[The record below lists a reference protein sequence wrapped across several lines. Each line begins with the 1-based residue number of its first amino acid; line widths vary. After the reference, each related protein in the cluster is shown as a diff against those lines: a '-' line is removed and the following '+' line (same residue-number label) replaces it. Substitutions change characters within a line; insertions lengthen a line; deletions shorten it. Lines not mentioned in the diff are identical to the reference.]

1 MKIVTKI
8 KIDLYIGIFI
18 SVLYIAFI
26 SMLISYANYDNSFNN
41 IVLNFIGKYS
51 MYLFPMITLIEIDK
65 IKNYLNPFYLLFV
78 NIIVYTFVIFTILF
92 PRINYFKN
100 YKPFNF
106 TFYSLLFS
114 LVSFLFLFIFIYF
127 CNNLISSMTNWK
139 PITTSEDIS
148 SILDASE
155 SMPQIIFK
163 DSVTCGIS
171 AYAKERLEKGS
182 DLLTEKADFNYLDLL
197 AYRSVSN
204 FIAEEL
210 NVVHQSPQ
218 IIVLKDRKVI
228 YQVTHH
234 SIEVDKILIH
244 L

>member
-1 MKIVTKI
+1 
-8 KIDLYIGIFI
+8 
-18 SVLYIAFI
+18 
-26 SMLISYANYDNSFNN
+26 
-41 IVLNFIGKYS
+41 
-51 MYLFPMITLIEIDK
+51 
-65 IKNYLNPFYLLFV
+65 
-78 NIIVYTFVIFTILF
+78 
-92 PRINYFKN
+92 
-100 YKPFNF
+100 
-106 TFYSLLFS
+106 
-114 LVSFLFLFIFIYF
+114 
-127 CNNLISSMTNWK
+127 MTNWK

-155 SMPQIIFK
+155 SKPQIIFK

-210 NVVHQSPQ
+210 KVVHQSPQ

-234 SIEVDKILIH
+234 SIEVDKILNH